1 MRCLDMRRRHSHIW
15 RQAYENHA
23 TTMKRPKTRLASP
36 PRRSENAKRK
46 LFINIT
52 AVEVRARY
60 RSVSYNGSSKHKQN
74 PHLFGLE
81 PFRGHRGD
89 RTLCDKHASFS
100 PQDIERIPA
109 LLQRAL
115 RARLVGSHVWT
126 VDDNGWIYE
135 LVVTNQ
141 QATNVTATPCGH
153 PRRSPKLSI
162 ATSRVGPLRT
172 APRPIKLRPWRAGND
187 TASAHERV
195 SDRNRKRGFG
205 RPTRP
210 RGCAARNL
218 NSCQQHCAHQA
229 AARGLKP
236 RRRLCRSATD
246 QPGVLAP
253 RPLVAPTVRE
263 HTSRRRHAR
272 MARGP

>member
-1 MRCLDMRRRHSHIW
+1 MRRRHSHIW

-135 LVVTNQ
+135 LVVTN
-141 QATNVTATPCGH
+141 P
-153 PRRSPKLSI
+153 
-162 ATSRVGPLRT
+162 TSNERHGYPLRPSEAIAEIVYRHFQSWAFENGSET
-172 APRPIKLRPWRAGND
+172 DK
-187 TASAHERV
+187 
-195 SDRNRKRGFG
+195 
-205 RPTRP
+205 
-210 RGCAARNL
+210 
-218 NSCQQHCAHQA
+218 A
-229 AARGLKP
+229 AALA
-236 RRRLCRSATD
+236 CRERYGFRS
-246 QPGVLAP
+246 
-253 RPLVAPTVRE
+253 
-263 HTSRRRHAR
+263 
-272 MARGP
+272 